1 MISVHFF
8 FVENKADGKRRGAAS
23 KDSPLVAISSITA
36 GGIIMGFVV
45 AFLAYRLWRNK
56 RNTEEPFFGKFLL
69 SVAAITGYQF
79 FFLVSLLAQLVS
91 SVTRVLHCKAAAAI
105 FVPSLATVHSMFGK
119 ALLCY

>member
-1 MISVHFF
+1 
-8 FVENKADGKRRGAAS
+8 
-23 KDSPLVAISSITA
+23 
-36 GGIIMGFVV
+36 MGFVV
-45 AFLAYRLWRNK
+45 AFVAYRLCRNK

-69 SVAAITGYQF
+69 SVAAITGYHYYY

-105 FVPSLATVHSMFGK
+105 FVPRLATVHSMFGN